1 MAETTKSL
9 QKEYDAALA
18 AFTTADA
25 ALKNAGLLN
34 LASAQKTFDTAN
46 KAFQAIKA
54 RYDAALKLEQKSASE
69 TTKSNQKKTEEAK
82 ANQEIL
88 LRQAQIDLNSV
99 NRRLSQEQKGAASP
113 QKIAQLTSEKN
124 SAQAVFDAIQNG
136 ATGKLVKVGG
146 TSQVKIVLDQPVSA
160 TPTVAPT
167 ATQGRATAQMRGE
180 GMGPT
185 ATTVTATETVTTPT
199 VTTPTA
205 TPATPAGSSVS
216 TQSATS
222 ATDQKTFVDS
232 ELSKR
237 KLKDTPANREKLR
250 KEFQSKNKPVD
261 DMAWMDE
268 FKKTYTAYSDWT
280 TNEVIDHFGQDFVDI
295 LKEAVNTEFTDEE
308 IQARIKGTQYFKSI
322 TDSQYR
328 FDGANSAVQNG
339 LIQSARDAIVK
350 DYADVGLAQTDIDEI
365 AKKVARNG
373 LTATGVKQA
382 VYQYAFRKPAA
393 ATTPTAP
400 GMARNA
406 IEGGDAD
413 AIRQAARA
421 YGYSVSDAEMQ
432 AALTGGMYNGVAV
445 TKDSILQKAQK
456 SAKGKYFHLADQI
469 DAGLSL
475 EDIFSGYRNY
485 AADLL
490 EIDPNQIDFTKD
502 SKFAK
507 AFGSKE
513 TGQMS
518 LTDWTQMIKTDPTFG
533 WQYTKQANQQA
544 TDVALTLARA
554 FGKVG

>member
-1 MAETTKSL
+1 MAEQDYSKLDLIALDKAISDLTERKNEINKNLERGYAFMYVGGSRKRVEIPQFSPQYESFISQTKQLDQEINTALTFARNAASSYTPPVGPSNKTSRKEQSL
-9 QKEYDAALA
+9 
-18 AFTTADA
+18 
-25 ALKNAGLLN
+25 
-34 LASAQKTFDTAN
+34 AN
-46 KAFQAIKA
+46 KYVNAKISVGP
-54 RYDAALKLEQKSASE
+54 AAPTGRPAKPA
-69 TTKSNQKKTEEAK
+69 TVEEV
-82 ANQEIL
+82 I
-88 LRQAQIDLNSV
+88 
-99 NRRLSQEQKGAASP
+99 
-113 QKIAQLTSEKN
+113 T
-124 SAQAVFDAIQNG
+124 
-136 ATGKLVKVGG
+136 
-146 TSQVKIVLDQPVSA
+146 SA
-160 TPTVAPT
+160 TT
-167 ATQGRATAQMRGE
+167 GS
-180 GMGPT
+180 T
-185 ATTVTATETVTTPT
+185 ATTGGETNEPVITETKPPPPPPSNTI
-199 VTTPTA
+199 
-205 TPATPAGSSVS
+205 VS

-232 ELSKR
+232 EITKR
-237 KLKDTPANREKLR
+237 KLKNTPANREKLR
-250 KEFQSKNKPVD
+250 KEFQTKNKPVD

-280 TNEVIDHFGQDFVDI
+280 TNEVVDHFGQDFVDI

-322 TDSQYR
+322 TDSQYK

-339 LIQSARDAIVK
+339 LIESARNAIVK
-350 DYADVGLAQTDIDEI
+350 DYSDVGLTQTDIDEI

-413 AIRQAARA
+413 AIRIAARA
-421 YGYSVSDAEMQ
+421 YGYNVSDAEMQ

-485 AADLL
+485 AADAL

-502 SKFAK
+502 SKWAR
-507 AFGSKE
+507 AFGTKE

-518 LTDWTQMIKTDPTFG
+518 LTDWVTTIKSDPSFG
-533 WQYTKQANQQA
+533 WQFTKQANQQA
-544 TDVALTLARA
+544 TDIGLTLARA